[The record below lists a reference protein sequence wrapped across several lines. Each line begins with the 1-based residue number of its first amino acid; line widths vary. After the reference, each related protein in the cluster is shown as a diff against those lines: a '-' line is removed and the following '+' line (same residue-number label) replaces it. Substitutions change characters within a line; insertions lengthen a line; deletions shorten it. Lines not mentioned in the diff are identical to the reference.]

1 MSRWLCQ
8 LSYWPVVYERDNIA
22 RDMMRCQ
29 AVCAD
34 EAAQGTKGRES
45 LGYLPPGQGT
55 RWEMYISPRS

>member
-1 MSRWLCQ
+1 
-8 LSYWPVVYERDNIA
+8 
-22 RDMMRCQ
+22 MMRCQ